1 VSEKRPALG
10 PRVFDPARHCG
21 AASKRDGKPCRLG
34 RGFRTDHTG
43 SGHCFLHLG
52 TTPNGKKSA
61 ALERAAKA
69 AELLGH
75 PVGNGDPFDLLTS
88 AVQHEMGQLQGTAAL
103 VREAIAAEEGATKL
117 LDVEA
122 AMELHGASIRSAFR
136 GGKAVVDAKVAER
149 GAVLEEAAFDLLKAF
164 LDELLE
170 RVPKTA
176 RPQLQAWAATR
187 LAELSEAV
195 PASVVH

>member
-1 VSEKRPALG
+1 MT
-10 PRVFDPARHCG
+10 VFNAAIHCG
-21 AASKRDGKPCRLG
+21 ANGKRGGGPCRNSK
-34 RGFRTDHTG
+34 GFRTDHQG
-43 SGHCFLHLG
+43 SGRCYLHAG
-52 TTPNGKKSA
+52 STENGKKA
-61 ALERAAKA
+61 AAIERAVKA

-103 VREAIAAEEGATKL
+103 VREAIAAPVEGETKL
-117 LDVEA
+117 LDVEV
-122 AMELHGASIRSAFR
+122 AMELHGAAIRSAFR

-149 GAVLEEAAFDLLKAF
+149 GAVLEEAAFELLKTF

-187 LAELSEAV
+187 LAELSDGIPVMPVAV
-195 PASVVH
+195 H

>member
-1 VSEKRPALG
+1 MTRP
-10 PRVFDPARHCG
+10 FDPERHCG
-21 AASKRDGKPCRLG
+21 ANGKRGGGPCRHAK
-34 RGFRTDHTG
+34 GFRTDHPG
-43 SGHCFLHLG
+43 SGSCYLHG
-52 TTPNGKKSA
+52 GATESGRKHA
-61 ALERAAKA
+61 AIERAAKA

-103 VREAIAAEEGATKL
+103 VREAIAAPSSETRL

-122 AMELHGASIRSAFR
+122 ALELHGASIRSAFR

-149 GAVLEEAAFDLLKAF
+149 GAVLEEAAFELLKAF

-170 RVPKTA
+170 RVPKSA
-176 RPQLQAWAATR
+176 RPQLQAWAAGR

-195 PASVVH
+195 PAVH

>member
-1 VSEKRPALG
+1 MTRPL
-10 PRVFDPARHCG
+10 DPGRWCG
-21 AASKRDGKPCRLG
+21 ATNQ
-34 RGFRTDHTG
+34 RGTACELVKGFGTDHVG
-43 SGHCFLHLG
+43 SGHCKFHAG
-52 TTPNGKKSA
+52 STPAGKKA
-61 ALERAAKA
+61 AANERATTA

-88 AVQHEMGQLQGTAAL
+88 AVQHEMAQLHGTAAL
-103 VREAIAAEEGATKL
+103 VREAIASPVEGETKL

-122 AMELHGASIRSAFR
+122 AIELHGAAIRSAFR

-176 RPQLQAWAATR
+176 RPALQAWAAGR

-195 PASVVH
+195 PSSVVH